1 MPSYELIRST
11 TAHYPYQFDTPQ
23 ESPCFSPASL
33 SLSPTRCPLVMPNMQ
48 LSIDWAAVSCLNGQ
62 LTSCCVSLVAL
73 FDSEDVGDFVETER
87 LPHRTNP
94 LCGRRLPAV
103 LFKGLSL
110 TYFSA
115 N

>member
-1 MPSYELIRST
+1 ML
-11 TAHYPYQFDTPQ
+11 
-23 ESPCFSPASL
+23 
-33 SLSPTRCPLVMPNMQ
+33 NMQ

-87 LPHRTNP
+87 LYPPAHSAVAP
-94 LCGRRLPAV
+94 FACGRRLPAD
-103 LFKGLSL
+103 LFKGLSR